1 MSAWL
6 FSSNDLENIKVGFE
20 HLMWGFWDRDAPVSE
35 KLKQKLTKNWRLF
48 IKTYN
53 RIKPFDHCLIQ
64 ITRTGDIHAIAVI
77 KNKQFDDQTPIWPL
91 EIRTGKVHYPW
102 RVEFSLVIYTER
114 PILKRFTKIENYIDG
129 YGLAEIT
136 STDLTDVLNALS
148 KCTEI
153 KIKAK

>member
-1 MSAWL
+1 
-6 FSSNDLENIKVGFE
+6 
-20 HLMWGFWDRDAPVSE
+20 
-35 KLKQKLTKNWRLF
+35 
-48 IKTYN
+48 
-53 RIKPFDHCLIQ
+53 
-64 ITRTGDIHAIAVI
+64 
-77 KNKQFDDQTPIWPL
+77 
-91 EIRTGKVHYPW
+91 
-102 RVEFSLVIYTER
+102 VIYTER